1 MSNNDLTK
9 AEARALITPVID
21 NEVNASQRDAF
32 IDYIAQHD
40 DVRREYES
48 LQKVKILMAS
58 RCPSAKA
65 PSSLKQFVKSICR
78 DHSNTKEPGAPIYDV
93 ACKQTVSQQTDSAQP
108 DAPSTSHRRP
118 WIFSI
123 AASLLVIAA
132 VWGFF
137 SFYSTSD
144 TTVYNVE
151 EYAYKYFKKHNGQFV
166 PPTISTASLGSA
178 EIQMARNY
186 DIKLTIPALEN
197 AEFKGVMYADFVP
210 NYKAPMLEYYLPSE
224 DQYIYIFAFEL
235 DKMKEFGQLIRDQEA
250 IKKCNKPKD
259 FYIRNVN
266 GKHVVSW
273 KWNDVWY
280 AAISNHDG
288 NTLASLVKPL
298 QYNSS
303 ED

>member
-1 MSNNDLTK
+1 MSSNNLTK

-21 NEVNASQRDAF
+21 NEASASERQAF

-48 LQKVKILMAS
+48 IRQIKTLLAT

-65 PSSLKQFVKSICR
+65 PSSLKHFVKSVCR
-78 DHSNTKEPGAPIYDV
+78 ENSSSEEPEVPIYDID
-93 ACKQTVSQQTDSAQP
+93 CKQTVSQQTDSTQP
-108 DAPSTSHRRP
+108 DLSAKTHHRP

-123 AASLLVIAA
+123 AATFLIVAG

-137 SFYSTSD
+137 NFSGTSD

-151 EYAYKYFKKHNGQFV
+151 EYAYEHFMRHNGQFV

-186 DIKLTIPALEN
+186 GINLTIPALES
-197 AEFKGVMYADFVP
+197 AEFKGVMYSDFVP

-235 DKMKEFGQLIRDQEA
+235 DKMKSFGQLIRDQEA

-273 KWNDVWY
+273 KWNNVWY